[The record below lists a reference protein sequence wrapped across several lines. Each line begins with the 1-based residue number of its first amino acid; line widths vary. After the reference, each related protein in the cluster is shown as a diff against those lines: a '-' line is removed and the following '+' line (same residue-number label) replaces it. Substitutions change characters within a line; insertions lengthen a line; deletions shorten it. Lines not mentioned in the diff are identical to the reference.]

1 METATSTPINDNDCP
16 RFRPF
21 ASPTQRMIK
30 VKKAKYSTSLDP
42 RGYIPVYEYL
52 INGQPIMW
60 DRESGYVHFTGIWK
74 SLGNSKADIVKMV
87 DSNPELK
94 VKKIRGGFLKIQG
107 TWIPYEYAYI
117 LCKRTAWVVRK
128 DLVAIFG
135 PRFVNDALDPSHPEY
150 GCLLLDP
157 SQKGSSLRRN
167 SFTTMRQSSNHP
179 YKRDFMRNSKT
190 TATTTTTTTTTT
202 HEKPTQTILPRQ
214 NKYKAISNMSL
225 SRLLNNQ
232 SSDGDSSDQEDS
244 MQHSKAFITG
254 SPSTTPSPTFRVVPT
269 FDTANKWSD
278 PTTRLLPPIYTSTSD
293 QYPLKPSESEPRIT
307 PVYSPTWSPVSP
319 ISSEDSSS
327 STPGHAKDII
337 DTINATILLQRL
349 SQDDGAR
356 PFKPM
361 HPDSI
366 PSKVMVGNQEFRIC
380 WNN

>member
-1 METATSTPINDNDCP
+1 MDSTASNDNDCP

-128 DLVAIFG
+128 DLVAMFG
-135 PRFVNDALDPSHPEY
+135 PRFINDALDPTHPEY

-167 SFTTMRQSSNHP
+167 SFTTMRQSGTHP

-190 TATTTTTTTTTT
+190 AIMRDP
-202 HEKPTQTILPRQ
+202 KSILPRQ
-214 NKYKAISNMSL
+214 QQQQHQQQLQKEKKAISNMSL
-225 SRLLNNQ
+225 SRLLNNHQQ
-232 SSDGDSSDQEDS
+232 SDMDSDGEEHMKFTTDSP
-244 MQHSKAFITG
+244 G
-254 SPSTTPSPTFRVVPT
+254 TTPSPTFRAVPT
-269 FDTANKWSD
+269 FDPKWTEVG
-278 PTTRLLPPIYTSTSD
+278 TTTSNRLLPPIYTED
-293 QYPLKPSESEPRIT
+293 AYVKRKSEPRIT
-307 PVYSPTWSPVSP
+307 PVFSPTWSPVSP
-319 ISSEDSSS
+319 VTSEVSSSSS
-327 STPGHAKDII
+327 STNTSHTGYAKDVI

-366 PSKVMVGNQEFRIC
+366 PSKVTVGNQEYHIC
-380 WNN
+380 WDN